1 MEKTDGRKID
11 RKSREAIRKLAIQRI
26 LAGESPEQVAKV
38 LGFHRSSIYIWM
50 QRHQRGGIDGLKTVP
65 LSGRPPKLT
74 KAQEKKVFDIVTS
87 KNPMQLKFPFALWT
101 RAMVTELIRD
111 QFGIEMSEVN
121 VGRLLHKLGLTPQRP
136 LRRAYQQN
144 PQRVQRWLNEEYPAI
159 KAAAKRDKAT
169 IYFGDEAGVRSD
181 YHSGTTW
188 ALKGQT
194 PIIRTSGSRH
204 SLNMISAISAK
215 GAMRFMTVKGRVNAD
230 RFIEFLE
237 RLIKNVPSPIYLIVD
252 GHPVH
257 RSTRVRAFVES
268 TKGRLKLFLLPPYSP
283 ELNPDEQV
291 WNHVKHHKIGK
302 KVVMS
307 QQDLES
313 MVRSALR
320 SLQRSYWLITGFF
333 RHKECAYT
341 IA

>member
-1 MEKTDGRKID
+1 MKETDGRKID

-26 LAGESPEQVAKV
+26 QAGESPEQVVKI
-38 LGFHRSSIYIWM
+38 LGFHRSSVYIWM
-50 QRHQRGGIDGLKTVP
+50 QRYQQGGFDGLKTLP

-74 KAQEKKVFDIVTS
+74 SSQEKKVFDIVTS
-87 KNPMQLKFPFALWT
+87 KNPMQLKFLFALWT
-101 RAMVTELIRD
+101 RAMVKQLIRD
-111 QFGIEMSEVN
+111 QFGVEMSEVN

-144 PQRVQRWLNEEYPAI
+144 QVRVQRWLEEEYPAI
-159 KAAAKRDKAT
+159 KAAAKKEKAT

-188 ALKGQT
+188 APKGQT
-194 PIIRTSGSRH
+194 PVIRTSGSRH

-237 RLIKNVPSPIYLIVD
+237 RLIKNAPTPVYLIVD

-257 RSTRVRAFVES
+257 RSTCVRTFVES
-268 TKGRLKLFLLPPYSP
+268 TQGKLKLFYLPPYSP

-291 WNHVKHHKIGK
+291 WNHVKNHKIGK
-302 KVVMS
+302 KVVKS
-307 QQDLES
+307 QEDLES
-313 MVRSALR
+313 IIRSALT
-320 SLQRSYWLITGFF
+320 SLQKSYWLIMSFF
-333 RHKECAYT
+333 RHKECSYT

>member
-1 MEKTDGRKID
+1 MEKSDGRKID

-26 LAGESPEQVAKV
+26 QAGESPELVAKI

-50 QRHQRGGIDGLKTVP
+50 QRHLQGGMEGLKTLP

-74 KAQEKKVFDIVTS
+74 AAQEKKIFDVVTS

-101 RAMVTELIRD
+101 RAMIREFIKN
-111 QFGIEMSEVN
+111 QFGVEMSEVN

-144 PQRVQRWLNEEYPAI
+144 PDRVQRWLEEDYPAI
-159 KAAAKRDKAT
+159 KAAAKKEKAT

-188 ALKGQT
+188 APKGQT

-204 SLNMISAISAK
+204 SLNMVSAISAK
-215 GAMRFMTVKGRVNAD
+215 GAMRFMTVKGRMNAD
-230 RFIEFLE
+230 KFIEFLE
-237 RLIKNVPSPIYLIVD
+237 RLIKNADNPVYLIVD

-257 RSTRVRAFVES
+257 RSTRVRTFVES
-268 TKGRLKLFLLPPYSP
+268 TKGTLKLFYLPPYSP

-291 WNHVKHHKIGK
+291 WNHIKNHKIGK
-302 KVVMS
+302 KVVKS
-307 QQDLES
+307 QDDLETI
-313 MVRSALR
+313 VRSALA
-320 SLQRSYWLITGFF
+320 SLQKSYWLIMSFF

-341 IA
+341 LA

>member
-1 MEKTDGRKID
+1 MKETDGRKID

-26 LAGESPEQVAKV
+26 QAGESPEQVVKI
-38 LGFHRSSIYIWM
+38 LGFHRSSVYIWM
-50 QRHQRGGIDGLKTVP
+50 QRYQQGGFDGLKTLP

-74 KAQEKKVFDIVTS
+74 SSQEKKVFDIVTS

-101 RAMVTELIRD
+101 RAMVKQLIRD
-111 QFGIEMSEVN
+111 QFGVEMSEVN

-144 PQRVQRWLNEEYPAI
+144 QVRVQRWLEEEYPAI
-159 KAAAKRDKAT
+159 KAAAKKEKAT

-188 ALKGQT
+188 APKGQT
-194 PIIRTSGSRH
+194 PVIRTSGSRH

-237 RLIKNVPSPIYLIVD
+237 RLIKNAPTPVYLIVD

-257 RSTRVRAFVES
+257 RSTRVRTFVES
-268 TKGRLKLFLLPPYSP
+268 TKGKLKLFYLPPYSP

-291 WNHVKHHKIGK
+291 WNHVKNHKIGK
-302 KVVMS
+302 KVVKS
-307 QQDLES
+307 QENLES
-313 MVRSALR
+313 IIRSALT
-320 SLQRSYWLITGFF
+320 SLQKSYWLIMSFF
-333 RHKECAYT
+333 RHKECSYT